1 MKLLDQ
7 LSSNEKVLWYG
18 KKAKGV
24 SVLESIFNPLL
35 PFALLWALVDG
46 FIIFGATAA
55 NKAADAPK
63 GLGIGLFGFFA
74 IHLMPVWMYI
84 GGVLTSAIKA
94 GHTDYCVTDKAVYI
108 QQGVLSSK
116 VFTKPYTNMITVT
129 CKQGFFDKIFH
140 TGDVVISC
148 GSAVNMPGSN
158 VRVNGRPVK
167 SSNDLTI
174 DNISDYQHVMQVVR
188 ELQEAAN
195 ADAYSDAPSFRGQ
208 FTAQMSPDGG
218 MMQDTASYQQQRY
231 AQQQAAFA
239 QQQFAQSTF
248 GQPAAQQP
256 MFSDPQR
263 GFSAT
268 SGSFVAGGIPQP
280 TGFDQPTGF
289 NQPTGFDQPTGFN
302 QPALQSASFIQPAP
316 ASQSFIQPTP
326 LQQPTPAPAPQFPV
340 PQQPKP
346 APAPVP
352 QFSVPQRPQPHGFEM
367 PKGFDAPSGFDMPD
381 LVMPEPQSDF
391 VDPTLSQAQEFRD
404 PTLDY
409 LDPNRPI

>member
-7 LSSNEKVLWYG
+7 LSSSEKVLWYG

-35 PFALLWALVDG
+35 PFALIWALVDG

-55 NKAADAPK
+55 SKAGDAPK
-63 GLGIGLFGFFA
+63 GLGLGLLGFFA

-116 VFTKPYTNMITVT
+116 VFTKPYTDMMTVT

-195 ADAYSDAPSFRGQ
+195 TETYSDAPSFRGH
-208 FTAQMSPDGG
+208 FTAQMSPAGG
-218 MMQDTASYQQQRY
+218 MMQDTASYQQQQY

-239 QQQFAQSTF
+239 QQQFAQSAF
-248 GQPAAQQP
+248 GQPTAQQP

-280 TGFDQPTGF
+280 TGF
-289 NQPTGFDQPTGFN
+289 N
-302 QPALQSASFIQPAP
+302 QPASQPASFIQPAP
-316 ASQSFIQPTP
+316 APQSFIQPTP
-326 LQQPTPAPAPQFPV
+326 LQQPQ
-340 PQQPKP
+340 
-346 APAPVP
+346 PAPVP
-352 QFSVPQRPQPHGFEM
+352 QFSVPQPPQPPRQPQGFDM
-367 PKGFDAPSGFDMPD
+367 PKGFDMPD

-391 VDPTLSQAQEFRD
+391 ADPTLSQAQNFRD

-409 LDPNRPI
+409 VDPNRPI

>member
-7 LSSNEKVLWYG
+7 LSSSEKVLWYG

-46 FIIFGATAA
+46 GIILASVFATS
-55 NKAADAPK
+55 AADTPK
-63 GLGIGLFGFFA
+63 ALNLGLIGFFA
-74 IHLMPVWMYI
+74 IHLLPVWLYL
-84 GGVLTSAIKA
+84 GGVLTAALKA
-94 GHTDYCVTDKAVYI
+94 GHTEYCVTDKAVYV
-108 QQGVLSSK
+108 QQGVFSSK
-116 VFTKPYTNMITVT
+116 VFTKPYTDMMTVT

-148 GSAVNMPGSN
+148 GSAVNMPGTN
-158 VRVNGRPVK
+158 VRVNGRPVR
-167 SSNDLTI
+167 DGHELTI
-174 DNISDYQHVMQVVR
+174 DNIADYEHITHVVR
-188 ELQEAAN
+188 ELREAAN
-195 ADAYSDAPSFRGQ
+195 TETYSDAPSFRGQ
-208 FTAQMSPDGG
+208 FTAQMSPAGG

-239 QQQFAQSTF
+239 QQQFSQSAF

-268 SGSFVAGGIPQP
+268 SGSFVAGGMPQP
-280 TGFDQPTGF
+280 NGF

-302 QPALQSASFIQPAP
+302 QPASQPASFIQPTPAP
-316 ASQSFIQPTP
+316 QSFIQPTP
-326 LQQPTPAPAPQFPV
+326 LQQPQ
-340 PQQPKP
+340 
-346 APAPVP
+346 PAPVP
-352 QFSVPQRPQPHGFEM
+352 QFSVPQQPKQPKQPQGFEM
-367 PKGFDAPSGFDMPD
+367 PKGFEMPD
-381 LVMPEPQSDF
+381 LVTPEPQSDF
-391 VDPTLSQAQEFRD
+391 VDPTLAQAQNFVD

-409 LDPNRPI
+409 VDPNRPI

>member
-7 LSSNEKVLWYG
+7 LSSSEKVLWYG

-24 SVLESIFNPLL
+24 SVLESVFNPLL
-35 PFALLWALVDG
+35 PFALIWALVDG
-46 FIIFGATAA
+46 FIIFGVTAA
-55 NKAADAPK
+55 NNAADVPK
-63 GLGIGLFGFFA
+63 GLGLGLLGFFA

-116 VFTKPYTNMITVT
+116 VFTKPYTDMMTVT

-167 SSNDLTI
+167 NSNDLTI

-195 ADAYSDAPSFRGQ
+195 TETYSDAPSFRGH
-208 FTAQMSPDGG
+208 FTAQMSPAGG
-218 MMQDTASYQQQRY
+218 MMQDTASYQQQQY

-239 QQQFAQSTF
+239 QQQFVQSAF

-280 TGFDQPTGF
+280 TGFNQPTGFDQPTGF

-302 QPALQSASFIQPAP
+302 QPASQPASFIQPTPAP
-316 ASQSFIQPTP
+316 QSFIQPTP
-326 LQQPTPAPAPQFPV
+326 LQQPQ
-340 PQQPKP
+340 
-346 APAPVP
+346 PAPVP
-352 QFSVPQRPQPHGFEM
+352 QFSVPQPPRQPQGFEM
-367 PKGFDAPSGFDMPD
+367 PQGFDMPD

-391 VDPTLSQAQEFRD
+391 ADPTLSQAQNFRD

-409 LDPNRPI
+409 VDPNRPI